1 MTRLILLGWCPA
13 AAPWTLLTVFPLVF
27 LCLSIVQQE
36 LMLSTCLVFM
46 PRYFAS
52 VTASETALVTYHL
65 RLRVCKNES
74 VRLGTM
80 ANVFKRGPSTDL
92 QRSGSAPN
100 GKTHRRVYMPYIQVY
115 LLASAAVAWY
125 RN

>member
-13 AAPWTLLTVFPLVF
+13 AAPWTLLTVFPLVL
-27 LCLSIVQQE
+27 LCLSIVQQK

-52 VTASETALVTYHL
+52 VTASETALITYHL

-74 VRLGTM
+74 VRLEIM
-80 ANVFKRGPSTDL
+80 ANAFNRGRSTDL
-92 QRSGSAPN
+92 RRSGSAPN
-100 GKTHRRVYMPYIQVY
+100 GKTHRHVYMPYIQVY